1 MREFLSLNSVAFE
14 DRNIAKEPRWRKDLV
29 ELTGEVV
36 VPVLVV
42 GGKQVVGL
50 DEDQMASAIGL
61 EHFKS
66 DPNRDGLAAPPE
78 LAALPDV
85 AEGATEEQLTHFVR
99 RLQREMEFN
108 AAKDGAPYRDGQHD
122 GMRFARD
129 AILRILTG
137 QYEPEQMVIE
147 RPIGPPPAGEGQGG
161 GAQS

>member
-1 MREFLSLNSVAFE
+1 MREFLSLNSVPFE

-42 GGKQVVGL
+42 GGRQVVGL
-50 DEDQMASAIGL
+50 DEDQMAKAIGL
-61 EHFKS
+61 EHFRS

-78 LAALPDV
+78 LASLKDAP
-85 AEGATEEQLTHFVR
+85 ASSTEGQLAHFVR

-129 AILRILTG
+129 AILRILNGT
-137 QYEPEQMVIE
+137 YEPEEMVIE
-147 RPIGPPPAGEGQGG
+147 RNQDN
-161 GAQS
+161 QR

>member
-1 MREFLSLNSVAFE
+1 MREFLSLNSVPFE

-29 ELTGEVV
+29 DLTGEAV

-42 GGKQVVGL
+42 GGKRVVGL
-50 DEDQMASAIGL
+50 DEEEMASAIGL
-61 EHFKS
+61 EHFTS

-78 LAALPDV
+78 LAALKDAP
-85 AEGATEEQLTHFVR
+85 AGTTEEQLTHFVR

-129 AILRILTG
+129 AILRILNGT
-137 QYEPEQMVIE
+137 YEPEEMVIE
-147 RPIGPPPAGEGQGG
+147 RNQD
-161 GAQS
+161 AQR

>member
-1 MREFLSLNSVAFE
+1 VREFLSQNSVPFE

-50 DEDQMASAIGL
+50 DEPRMAEAIGL
-61 EHFKS
+61 PGFKS
-66 DPNRDGLAAPPE
+66 QPNRDGLAAPPE
-78 LAALPDV
+78 LTALPDT
-85 AEGATEEQLTHFVR
+85 AEGTTEAALTHFVR

-108 AAKDGAPYRDGQHD
+108 AAKDEAPYRDGQHD

-137 QYEPEQMVIE
+137 TYEPEQMVIE
-147 RPIGPPPAGEGQGG
+147 RD
-161 GAQS
+161 GAQP